1 MGLLNF
7 FKKESKKD
15 KKRGYNAAS
24 KASRLS
30 RWFTGRGDANQQI
43 EGHLDTLRERSRD
56 LNRNNPYVRNAFR
69 VLLNNVVGE
78 GITTRIE
85 NNDSL
90 NDAFKEWTESKEF
103 DFEKR
108 HNYKSM
114 QRLVCKAV
122 DESGEVLVRKRVDPS
137 RKYPFCYQVLEA
149 DFLDD
154 TILNYV
160 SERPENII
168 IQGVEFDRDGLIVG
182 YHLYENH
189 PGSIHRPY
197 HSLRSKFVPANEI
210 LHIFDQERPGQVRG
224 VPAASVVAVKAKDL
238 DDYEDAQLMRQ
249 KIAACFT
256 AFVHDI
262 SADFD
267 DCEDTSDDELASQ
280 VEPGL
285 IEHLPPGKDV
295 TLANPPS
302 VENYSE
308 FVISQLKAIA
318 SGLGVTYEAMASDYS
333 NVNFSSGR
341 MGWIE
346 MGRNVK
352 ALQKRRMIDQFLDP
366 IVDEFRRMI
375 TIMGMMQNQFT
386 AQHIPPRRE
395 LVDPTKEIPAMIR
408 SVRAG
413 FDTRADVIESLGRD
427 AKVVTDK
434 WIKDKETIDQN
445 GLIFD
450 SDPRYTTQGGTLHNI
465 ESDSQG
471 DNDPE
476 NDEGDD
482 DDDNE

>member
-7 FKKESKKD
+7 FKKEKK
-15 KKRGYNAAS
+15 KSQKRGYNSAS
-24 KASRLS
+24 KSDRLS
-30 RWFTGRGDANQQI
+30 KWFTGGGDANQQI
-43 EGHLDTLRERSRD
+43 EGNLDTLRERSRD
-56 LNRNNPYVRNAFR
+56 LKRNNPYIRNGLR
-69 VLLNNVVGE
+69 VLTNNIVGE

-85 NNDSL
+85 DNEPLDQ
-90 NDAFKEWTESKEF
+90 AFKDWTGSKEF

-114 QRLVCKAV
+114 QRLIIESVH
-122 DESGEVLVRKRVDPS
+122 ESGEVLVRKRIDPS
-137 RKYPFCYQVLEA
+137 REYPFCYQVLEA

-154 TILNYV
+154 TILNNV
-160 SERPENII
+160 RERPENII
-168 IQGVEFDRDGLIVG
+168 IQGVEFDPEGTIIG

-197 HSLRSKFVPANEI
+197 HSLRSKFVPADEI

-224 VPAASVVAVKAKDL
+224 VPKTASIAVKAKDL
-238 DDYEDAQLMRQ
+238 DDYEDAQLVRQ

-256 AFVHDI
+256 AFVRDI

-295 TLANPPS
+295 TMANPPS

-318 SGLGVTYEAMASDYS
+318 SGMGVTYESMASDYS
-333 NVNFSSGR
+333 DVSFTSGR

-352 ALQKRRMIDQFLDP
+352 TAQKRIMVDQFLDP
-366 IVDEFRRMI
+366 VVDDFRRMM
-375 TIMGMMQNQFT
+375 TIIMQVRQTFT

-395 LVDPTKEIPAMIR
+395 LVDPTKEIPAMVKA
-408 SVRAG
+408 VRAG
-413 FDTRADVIESLGRD
+413 FDTRPDVIESLGRD
-427 AKVVTDK
+427 ANVVTQK
-434 WIKDKETIDQN
+434 WIKDKETIDSN
-445 GLIFD
+445 KLIFD
-450 SDPRYTTQGGTLHNI
+450 SDPRYTT
-465 ESDSQG
+465 
-471 DNDPE
+471 
-476 NDEGDD
+476 
-482 DDDNE
+482 

>member
-1 MGLLNF
+1 MGLFNF
-7 FKKESKKD
+7 LKKEKKTD
-15 KKRGYNAAS
+15 KKRGYNSAS
-24 KASRLS
+24 KSARLS

-43 EGHLDTLRERSRD
+43 EGNLDTLRERSRD
-56 LNRNNPYVRNAFR
+56 LNRNNPYVRNALR
-69 VLLNNVVGE
+69 VLVNNTVGE

-85 NNDSL
+85 DNAELDKL
-90 NDAFKEWTESKEF
+90 FKEWTNSKEF
-103 DFEKR
+103 DFERR

-114 QRLVCKAV
+114 QRLVYKAV
-122 DESGEVLVRKRVDPS
+122 GESGEVLLRRRVDPK

-154 TILNYV
+154 TILNNV
-160 SERPENII
+160 KDRPENII
-168 IQGVEFDRDGLIVG
+168 IQGVEFNPDGQIVG

-210 LHIFDQERPGQVRG
+210 LHIYEQERPGQVRG
-224 VPAASVVAVKAKDL
+224 VPKTAAIGVRAKDL

-256 AFVHDI
+256 AFVRDI

-280 VEPGL
+280 IEPGL
-285 IEHLPPGKDV
+285 IEHLPPGKTV
-295 TLANPPS
+295 EMAAPPT

-308 FVISQLKAIA
+308 FVIAQLRAIA
-318 SGLGVTYEAMASDYS
+318 SGIGVTYEAMASDYS

-352 ALQKRRMIDQFLDP
+352 SDQKRIMVDQFLDP
-366 IVDEFRRMI
+366 VVDDFRRMLI
-375 TIMGMMQNQFT
+375 IMGQMISEFT

-413 FDTRADVIESLGRD
+413 FDTRSDIIESLGRD
-427 AKVVTDK
+427 AKIVTDK

-445 GLIFD
+445 ELIFD
-450 SDPRYTTQGGTLHNI
+450 SDPRYTTQGGTLHNLQD
-465 ESDSQG
+465 DSREA
-471 DNDPE
+471 E
-476 NDEGDD
+476 NE
-482 DDDNE
+482 E